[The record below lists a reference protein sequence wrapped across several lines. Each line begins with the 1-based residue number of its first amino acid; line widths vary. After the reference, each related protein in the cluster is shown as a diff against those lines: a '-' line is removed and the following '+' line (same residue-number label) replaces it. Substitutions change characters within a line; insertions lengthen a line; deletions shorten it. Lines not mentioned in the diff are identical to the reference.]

1 MCNETRTHCQSLPSK
16 SKPLTPWTAILHRHC
31 TRYKTNMF
39 YLVLAYPSPPSPRR
53 GQSNSRLQGR
63 IYLLNWVL
71 RDLVALPPL
80 DFSHL
85 TLRCAEKRDL
95 GDLSFP
101 MGNLGWAPSSWQS
114 CGCWHGREEIPGW
127 KWGKLSHLGQVLCF
141 LSGAQRCLKQKNLTL
156 SVQSLQTC
164 LWAATAFLIFAWW
177 ADKQRNPG
185 RREGDRQSLSDLRSQ
200 NIHRWFG
207 KTRGFTPNYFNLE
220 DQSLASSVPDS
231 SSVSWRGLW
240 SQGLRSP

>member
-16 SKPLTPWTAILHRHC
+16 SKPLTPWTAILHRHY

-39 YLVLAYPSPPSPRR
+39 YLCWLTPHPRW

-95 GDLSFP
+95 GDLSFSYGEP
-101 MGNLGWAPSSWQS
+101 GMSPFFLAKLWVLTWQRGNSWVEVGKAKSPWASPLLPQW
-114 CGCWHGREEIPGW
+114 
-127 KWGKLSHLGQVLCF
+127 
-141 LSGAQRCLKQKNLTL
+141 
-156 SVQSLQTC
+156 
-164 LWAATAFLIFAWW
+164 
-177 ADKQRNPG
+177 
-185 RREGDRQSLSDLRSQ
+185 RS
-200 NIHRWFG
+200 
-207 KTRGFTPNYFNLE
+207 E
-220 DQSLASSVPDS
+220 
-231 SSVSWRGLW
+231 VS
-240 SQGLRSP
+240 